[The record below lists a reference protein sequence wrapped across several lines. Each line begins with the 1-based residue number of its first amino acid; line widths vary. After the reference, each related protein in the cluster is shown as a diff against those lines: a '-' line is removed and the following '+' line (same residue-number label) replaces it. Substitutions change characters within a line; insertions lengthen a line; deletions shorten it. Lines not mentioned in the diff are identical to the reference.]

1 MVRGRGTG
9 IGRGCF
15 MVKAMIV
22 WRRQKGGRM
31 REAVKGRKN
40 TGGERERGKGEDMQ
54 PEATMHP
61 L

>member
-1 MVRGRGTG
+1 
-9 IGRGCF
+9 